1 MSIDRKRALDVALS
15 LGQEAAQGIARIY
28 AGDFAVE
35 YKEKDDPVTRAD
47 KEANEFLCAGL
58 LAAFPDIPVVA
69 EESDPATYAGF
80 AKKPAAWFVDP
91 LDGTREFVAR
101 NDEFCVMIGLAEG
114 GRAVLGVLVCPA
126 LERTFVGGEGVPAY
140 ELDEGGRRGKCDKRK
155 AIHVSAKK
163 DLQGARVLVSRSH
176 LPQAAHDAMARL
188 GLVTVPCGS
197 AGVKAAKIAC
207 GEGDLYAQ
215 PGRAG
220 NLWDACAPEAVVRA
234 AGGVWRAFTP
244 RRGRPKQDV
253 PAPRGQRDGYD
264 YARDMLVNDEGV
276 ITGNE
281 ALVDAVLAA
290 EW

>member
-1 MSIDRKRALDVALS
+1 VSVDRKRALEVALS
-15 LGQEAAQGIARIY
+15 LGQQAAQGIAGIY

-47 KEANEFLCAGL
+47 KEANAFLCAEL
-58 LAAFPDIPVVA
+58 LKAFPDVPVVA

-80 AKKPAAWFVDP
+80 ANKPAAWFVDP

-101 NDEFCVMIGLAEG
+101 NGEFCVMIGLAEH

-140 ELDEGGRRGKCDKRK
+140 ELDAGGQRK
-155 AIHVSAKK
+155 AIHVSAKA
-163 DLQGARVLVSRSH
+163 DLNGARVLVSRSH
-176 LPQAAHDAMARL
+176 LPEVARESMARL

-197 AGVKAAKIAC
+197 AGVKSAKIAC

-234 AGGVWRAFTP
+234 AGGVWRTFTP
-244 RRGRPKQDV
+244 RRGRPKEAV

-264 YARDMLVNDEGV
+264 YARELLANDEGV
-276 ITGNE
+276 ISGNA